1 MNSMKK
7 ALKKYW
13 QMYLLLILPIIY
25 MIVFKYVPM
34 LGLQI
39 AFKDFSLRKGIWG
52 SKWIG
57 LEHFQRFFSSSQSWT
72 IIWNTLSLGVL
83 TLVCCFPMPI
93 ILALIFNE
101 IRSKRFMKTLQTVTY
116 APHFISTIVVCGM
129 IVAMLSPS
137 TGIINTLLIKLGV
150 LDKSF
155 YFMGSAAAF
164 RPIYIVS
171 EIWKDSGWSAIMYVS
186 ALAAIDQSL
195 YEAAEVDG
203 ASRWKQLLHVTLP
216 GIMPTIIIMLIL
228 ETGKVLNI
236 GYEKVYALQNDLN
249 LATSEV
255 ISTFTYKQGIEKL
268 EYDYTTAIGML
279 NSVVSFIL
287 LITVNNI
294 SKKFSK
300 NSLF

>member
-7 ALKKYW
+7 SLKRYW

-25 MIVFKYVPM
+25 IVVFKYVPM

-39 AFKDFSLRKGIWG
+39 AFKDFSLRKGIWK
-52 SKWIG
+52 SAWVG
-57 LEHFQRFFSSSQSWT
+57 LEHFQRFFSSSRSWD
-72 IIWNTLSLGVL
+72 IIWNTLCLGVL

-129 IVAMLSPS
+129 VVSMLAPS
-137 TGIINTLLIKLGV
+137 TGIVNTLLIKLGV
-150 LDKSF
+150 LDEPF

-164 RPIYIVS
+164 RPIYIIS
-171 EIWKDSGWSAIMYVS
+171 EIWKDSGWGAIMYVS

-203 ASRWKQLLHVTLP
+203 ASRWKQLLHITLP

-255 ISTFTYKQGIEKL
+255 ISTFTYKQGIESL
-268 EYDYTTAIGML
+268 EYDYSTAIGML